1 MGNGLIIVIFLRL
14 NDPEFLSF
22 QKVFLR
28 IISSSASAKLNVAVI
43 VFLNFPSGK
52 RELFLKTNSICPYS
66 VVLLNFNEIEMFMVQ
81 NFPQKVSLVGGL
93 QLEFPNQ
100 DVYLTEVRIQIGW
113 GYAFMLVSNIQ
124 QSLKHKEDFPR

>member
-1 MGNGLIIVIFLRL
+1 
-14 NDPEFLSF
+14 
-22 QKVFLR
+22 
-28 IISSSASAKLNVAVI
+28 
-43 VFLNFPSGK
+43 
-52 RELFLKTNSICPYS
+52 
-66 VVLLNFNEIEMFMVQ
+66 MVQ